1 MGLEKS
7 SCDVNDV
14 LLLVIVVP
22 GSEKCQ
28 SIDCSSNCANLLKNY
43 RNKININ
50 IQGHLG

>member
-22 GSEKCQ
+22 GSEKCR
-28 SIDCSSNCANLLKNY
+28 SIDSSSNYVNLLKNY
-43 RNKININ
+43 RNKIKIN
-50 IQGHLG
+50 IEVT